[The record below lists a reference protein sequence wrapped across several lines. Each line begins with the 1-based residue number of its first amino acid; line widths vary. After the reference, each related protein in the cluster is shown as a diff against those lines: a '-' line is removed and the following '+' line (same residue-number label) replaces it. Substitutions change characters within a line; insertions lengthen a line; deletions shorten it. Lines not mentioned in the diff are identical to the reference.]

1 MWKKVKLKMYK
12 TQDMNIKSII
22 ITLVMCAVAS
32 TIEVVACTG
41 LIAGKAA
48 TTDGSAMV
56 TYAADSH
63 TLYGELYN
71 QPAADYPEGAMRKVI
86 EWDTGK
92 YLGEIPE
99 VAHTYRTI
107 GNMNEHG
114 LVIVESTWGGR
125 EELVDTTGI
134 IDYGSLIYISLQ
146 RAKTAREAITV
157 MTNLVKDYGYA
168 SSGESFTIADP
179 NEVWIMELIGKGGK
193 EKGAVWVAIRV
204 PDDCISG
211 HANHSRIHRFP
222 LKDKENCIYSPD
234 VIKFARKQGYF
245 NGKDEEFSFSLAYAI
260 TDASALRGCDARVWS
275 YYNRFADGMDVY
287 LPWVLKGEG
296 EVLPLW
302 VKPTRKVGVRDMQNM
317 MRDHFEGTPLDMTQD
332 IGAGAFK
339 LPYRWRPLTYKVD
352 GKEYTHERAIATQQ
366 TGFSLVAQL
375 RHDKPDY
382 MKTILWFGVDD
393 ANTCVYIPF
402 YNCTK
407 SVPHEF
413 AVGNGDLY
421 NLSWDAAFWVTN
433 YVSNQTYQRYSLMI
447 DDVRKVQTALEDSIA
462 IDVKVIEHEI
472 AEFSPQIASGLLQD
486 LSNIWSKK
494 YVTQYKKLGDYL
506 LVKYLDG
513 NVKKEKNGKFE
524 RSQYGMPVYPQ
535 FPGYDEKYYRSIVDD
550 TEGRLQV
557 IKPQIG
563 QK

>member
-1 MWKKVKLKMYK
+1 M
-12 TQDMNIKSII
+12 
-22 ITLVMCAVAS
+22 
-32 TIEVVACTG
+32 ACTG
-41 LIAGKAA
+41 LIAGKSA
-48 TTDGSAMV
+48 TTDGSALV

-71 QPAADYPEGAMRKVI
+71 QPAADHPKGAMRKVI

-99 VAHTYRTI
+99 VQHTYRTI

-134 IDYGSLIYISLQ
+134 IDYGSMIYITLQ
-146 RAKTAREAITV
+146 RAKTAQEAIKV
-157 MTNLVKDYGYA
+157 MTDLVKEHGYA
-168 SSGESFTIADP
+168 SSGESFTIADSE
-179 NEVWIMELIGKGGK
+179 EVWIMELIGKGNV
-193 EKGAVWVAIRV
+193 EKGAVWVAVRI

-211 HANHSRIHRFP
+211 HANHSRIHKFP
-222 LKDKENCIYSPD
+222 LKDKKNCVYSPD

-245 NGKDEEFSFSLAYAI
+245 NGKDEDFSFSLAYAI

-275 YYNRFADGMDVY
+275 YYNRYADGMDVY
-287 LPWVLKGEG
+287 QPWILRGEG
-296 EVLPLW
+296 EVLPLY
-302 VKPTRKVGVRDMQNM
+302 VKPTRKVSVRGMQNM
-317 MRDHFEGTPLDMTQD
+317 MRDHFEGTPLDMTKD
-332 IGAGAFK
+332 IGAGAFS

-352 GKEYTHERAIATQQ
+352 GETYTHERAIATQQ

-375 RHDKPDY
+375 RNDKPDY
-382 MKTILWFGVDD
+382 MKTVLWFGVDD
-393 ANTCVYIPF
+393 ANTCVYVPF

-407 SVPHEF
+407 TVPHEF

-433 YVSNQTYQRYSLMI
+433 YVANQTYQRYSLMI
-447 DDVRKVQTALEDSIA
+447 DDVRKVQTALEDSIET
-462 IDVKVIEHEI
+462 DVKLVESEV
-472 AEFSPQIASGLLQD
+472 AGFEPETACNLLQE

-494 YVTQYKKLGDYL
+494 YVQRYKQLGDYL

-513 NVKKEKNGKFE
+513 NVKKEKDGKFE
-524 RSQYGMPVYPQ
+524 RSADGMPVYPN
-535 FPGYDEKYYRSIVDD
+535 FPGYDEKYYRSIRDD
-550 TEGRLQV
+550 AGDNLRV
-557 IKPQIG
+557 IEPKIN

>member
-1 MWKKVKLKMYK
+1 MK
-12 TQDMNIKSII
+12 IKSII
-22 ITLVMCAVAS
+22 ISVAILLAS
-32 TIEVVACTG
+32 VIDVNACTG

-71 QPAADYPEGAMRKVI
+71 QPAADYPAGTMRKVI

-92 YLGEIPE
+92 FLGEIPE

-125 EELVDTTGI
+125 EELVDTMGI

-193 EKGAVWVAIRV
+193 EKGAVWVAVRV

-275 YYNRFADGMDVY
+275 YYNRFADGMDAY
-287 LPWVLKGEG
+287 LPWILKGEG

-332 IGAGAFK
+332 IGAGPFK

-352 GKEYTHERAIATQQ
+352 GKTYTHERAIATQQ

-375 RHDKPDY
+375 RNNKPDY

-393 ANTCVYIPF
+393 ANTCVYVPF
-402 YNCTK
+402 YNCTTT
-407 SVPHEF
+407 VPHEF

-462 IDVKVIEHEI
+462 VDVNVVEREI
-472 AEFSPQIASGLLQD
+472 AEFAPAVASKLLQD

-494 YVTQYKKLGDYL
+494 YVTKYKELGDYL

-524 RSQYGMPVYPQ
+524 RSPYGMPVYPQ
-535 FPGYDEKYYRSIVDD
+535 FPGYDDRYHRTIVDETGD
-550 TEGRLQV
+550 RLQV
-557 IKPQIG
+557 IEPQIG

>member
-1 MWKKVKLKMYK
+1 
-12 TQDMNIKSII
+12 MNMKRIV
-22 ITLVMCAVAS
+22 TLVVCCVMLIGIKAM
-32 TIEVVACTG
+32 ACTG
-41 LIAGKAA
+41 LIAGKLA
-48 TTDGSAMV
+48 TTDGSALV

-71 QPAADYPEGAMRKVI
+71 QPAADYPKGAMRKVI

-99 VAHTYRTI
+99 VQHTYRTI

-134 IDYGSLIYISLQ
+134 IDYGSLIYITLQ
-146 RAKTAREAITV
+146 RAKTAQEAIKV
-157 MTNLVKDYGYA
+157 MTDLVKEHGYA
-168 SSGESFTIADP
+168 SSGESFTIADSE
-179 NEVWIMELIGKGGK
+179 EVWIMELIGKGNV
-193 EKGAVWVAIRV
+193 EKGAVWVAVRI

-211 HANHSRIHRFP
+211 HANHSRIHKFP
-222 LKDKENCIYSPD
+222 LKDKKNCIYSPD

-245 NGKDEEFSFSLAYAI
+245 NGKDEDFSFSLAYAI

-275 YYNRFADGMDVY
+275 YYNRNADGMDVY
-287 LPWVLKGEG
+287 QPWILRGEG
-296 EVLPLW
+296 EVLPLY
-302 VKPTRKVGVRDMQNM
+302 VKPTRKVSVRGMQNM
-317 MRDHFEGTPLDMTQD
+317 MRDHFEGTPLDMTKD
-332 IGAGAFK
+332 IGAGAFS

-352 GKEYTHERAIATQQ
+352 GETYTHERAIATQQ

-375 RHDKPDY
+375 RNDKPDY

-402 YNCTK
+402 YNSVT

-433 YVSNQTYQRYSLMI
+433 YVANQTYQRYSLMI

-462 IDVKVIEHEI
+462 TDVKLIENEVVGFEPET
-472 AEFSPQIASGLLQD
+472 ACNLLQE

-494 YVTQYKKLGDYL
+494 YVQQYKQLGDYL

-513 NVKKEKNGKFE
+513 NVKKEKDGKFE
-524 RSQYGMPVYPQ
+524 RSADGMPVYPN
-535 FPGYDEKYYRSIVDD
+535 FPGYDEKYYRSIRDD
-550 TEGRLQV
+550 AGDNLRV
-557 IKPQIG
+557 IEPKIN